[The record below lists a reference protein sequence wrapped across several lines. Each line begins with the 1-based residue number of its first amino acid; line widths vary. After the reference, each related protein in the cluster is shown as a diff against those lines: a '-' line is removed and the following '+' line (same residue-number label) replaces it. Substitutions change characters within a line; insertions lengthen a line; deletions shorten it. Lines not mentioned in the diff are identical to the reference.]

1 MRLKI
6 TSLIRTSI
14 ILVLFLLL
22 KSLQAQTI
30 KVVDISN
37 LQSIENVAIFNLD
50 HTKTALTNT
59 IGQADISVFDQ
70 NDTLFF
76 QHPSYQ
82 NMILPFNEVVKLKFI
97 VRLTE
102 STVNLSE
109 VVVSV
114 SKWEQKREEVPKKIS
129 IIKVKEIEYYNP
141 QTTADLLNTSNEVY
155 IQKSQLGGGSPMI
168 RGFAAN
174 SVLLVVDGVRMNN
187 AIYRSG
193 NLQNI
198 ISLDPNIIE
207 NAEVIFGPGS
217 IIYGSDALGGVMDF
231 HTQSVKL
238 SYGDTPMYSVKALA
252 RYSTANNEKTTHVDF
267 NFGQKKWGSLTSFS
281 FSDFD
286 DLKMGS
292 IKHPDYQRF
301 DYVERIGS
309 NDKMIKNSDPDVQKF
324 SGYNQWNLMQKFIY
338 KPSKTLSLNYAFH
351 FSTTSNIPRY
361 DRLIQYKDDK
371 NDTLK
376 YAEWYYGPQ
385 NWMMHNFNIGI
396 SDSNKLF
403 DDARIIL
410 AYQNVEESR
419 HDRKFGKD
427 ILRSRTEKVNIF
439 TLNFDLDKK
448 LSNRTTIFY
457 GIEGFYNRVKSV
469 AETKNIITKET
480 GKTSTRYP
488 DGGSDY
494 STIAAYGN
502 IKSNLTDKITLQAG
516 IRASYVLLKSL
527 FEDKTFYPFPYDKIK
542 LNTGAINGSLG
553 LVYRPSDK
561 WQLNTN
567 LSSGFRAP
575 NIDDIAKVFDSEPE
589 NVVVPNKN
597 LKPEYAYNIDFGVIK
612 SFNKKAKFELTIFYT
627 YLIDVMVRRDFTFNG
642 KDSIMYDGV
651 MSKVQAVVNA
661 GKGWIYG
668 GSFTF
673 MADLTEKI
681 GFKTNMTYIKGED
694 DEKEPLRHVSPL
706 FGNTTFSYTA
716 TKIKVEIYA
725 NYNGE
730 ISYSNLA
737 PSERDKPYMYAKDK
751 NGNPYSP
758 TWFTL
763 NIKGYYQIIKQ
774 LQINIG
780 IENIL
785 DYRYRPYS
793 SGIVAPGR
801 NFIIALRAAI

>member
-6 TSLIRTSI
+6 TSLIRILIISI
-14 ILVLFLLL
+14 LFFLLE
-22 KSLQAQTI
+22 SSQAQTI
-30 KVVDISN
+30 KVIDISN
-37 LQSIENVAIFNLD
+37 LQSIENVAIFNLE

-59 IGQADISVFDQ
+59 IGQADISDFDQ

-82 NMILPFNEVVKLKFI
+82 DMIMPFSEVARMDFLIGLAK
-97 VRLTE
+97 

-109 VVVSV
+109 VVVSA
-114 SKWEQKREEVPKKIS
+114 SKWEQKREEVPNKIS
-129 IIKVKEIEYYNP
+129 IIKVKEIEYQNP
-141 QTTADLLNTSNEVY
+141 QTTADLLSASNEVF

-207 NAEVIFGPGS
+207 DAEVIFGPGS

-231 HTQSVKL
+231 HTQTVKL
-238 SYGDTPMYSVKALA
+238 SNDSTPLYSVKALA
-252 RYSTANNEKTTHVDF
+252 RYSTADKEKTTHVDF

-292 IKHPDYQRF
+292 IKHPEYQRLK
-301 DYVERIGS
+301 YVERTGS
-309 NDKMIKNSDPDVQKF
+309 NDEMINNSDPDVQKF
-324 SGYNQWNLMQKFIY
+324 SGYNQWNIMQKFIY
-338 KPSKTLSLNYAFH
+338 KPSKALSLNYAFH

-361 DRLIQYKDDK
+361 DRLIQYN
-371 NDTLK
+371 NDTTLK

-419 HDRKFGKD
+419 HDRKFGDD

-448 LSNRTTIFY
+448 LSQKTTIFY
-457 GIEGFYNRVKSV
+457 GIEGFYNKVKSV
-469 AETKNIITKET
+469 AETKNIITEET

-494 STIAAYGN
+494 STIAAYAN
-502 IKSNLTDKITLQAG
+502 IKSNLTKKITLQAG
-516 IRASYVLLKSL
+516 MRASYVLLKSL
-527 FEDKTFYPFPYDKIK
+527 FEDKTFYPFPYDKIE

-612 SFNKKAKFELTIFYT
+612 SFNGKAKFELTIFYT
-627 YLIDVMVRRDFTFNG
+627 YLKDVMVRRDFTFNG

-668 GSFTF
+668 GSFAF
-673 MADLTEKI
+673 MAGLTERI
-681 GFKTNMTYIKGED
+681 GFKTNLTYIKGED

-716 TKIKVEIYA
+716 AKIKLEIYA

-730 ISYSNLA
+730 ISYSNLT
-737 PSERDKPYMYAKDK
+737 PSERDKPYMYAKDE

-758 TWFTL
+758 AWFTL

-801 NFIIALRAAI
+801 NFIIALRAGF

>member
-1 MRLKI
+1 LRLKI
-6 TSLIRTSI
+6 TSLIRILIISI
-14 ILVLFLLL
+14 LFFLLE
-22 KSLQAQTI
+22 SSQAQTI

-37 LQSIENVAIFNLD
+37 LQSVENVAIFNLE

-59 IGQADISVFDQ
+59 IGQADISDFDQ

-76 QHPSYQ
+76 QHTSYQ
-82 NMILPFNEVVKLKFI
+82 DLIMPFNEVARMDFLIGLAK
-97 VRLTE
+97 

-109 VVVSV
+109 LVVSA
-114 SKWEQKREEVPKKIS
+114 SKWEQKREEVPNKIS
-129 IIKVKEIEYYNP
+129 IIKVKEIEYQNP
-141 QTTADLLNTSNEVY
+141 QTTADLLSASNEVF

-193 NLQNI
+193 NLQNV

-231 HTQSVKL
+231 HTQTVKL
-238 SYGDTPMYSVKALA
+238 SNDSTPLYSVKALA
-252 RYSTANNEKTTHVDF
+252 RYSTADKEKTTHFDF

-292 IKHPDYQRF
+292 IKHPEYQRLK
-301 DYVERIGS
+301 YVERTGS
-309 NDKMIKNSDPDVQKF
+309 NDEMINNSDPDVQKF

-338 KPSKTLSLNYAFH
+338 KPSKVLSLNYAFH

-361 DRLIQYKDDK
+361 DRLIQYK
-371 NDTLK
+371 NDTTLK

-385 NWMMHNFNIGI
+385 KWMMHNLNIDI
-396 SDSNKLF
+396 SGSNKLF

-427 ILRSRTEKVNIF
+427 ILRSRTEKVDIF

-448 LSNRTTIFY
+448 LSHKTTIFY
-457 GIEGFYNRVKSV
+457 GIEGFYNKVKSV
-469 AETKNIITKET
+469 AETKNIVTEET

-494 STIAAYGN
+494 STIAAYTN
-502 IKSNLTDKITLQAG
+502 IKSNLTEKITLQAG
-516 IRASYVLLKSL
+516 IRASYVWLKSL
-527 FEDKTFYPFPYDKIK
+527 FEDKTFYPFPYNKIE

-575 NIDDIAKVFDSEPE
+575 NIDDIAKVFDSEPGK
-589 NVVVPNKN
+589 VIVPNKN

-612 SFNKKAKFELTIFYT
+612 SFNGKAKFELTIFYT
-627 YLIDVMVRRDFTFNG
+627 YLKDVMVRRDFTFNG
-642 KDSIMYDGV
+642 QDSIMYDGV

-668 GSFTF
+668 GSFAF
-673 MADLTEKI
+673 MADLTERI
-681 GFKTNMTYIKGED
+681 GFKTNLTYIKGED

-706 FGNTTFSYTA
+706 FGNTTLSYTA
-716 TKIKVEIYA
+716 AKIKVEIYA

-730 ISYSNLA
+730 ISYSKLA
-737 PSERDKPYMYAKDK
+737 PSERDKPYMYAKDE

-758 TWFTL
+758 AWFTL

-785 DYRYRPYS
+785 DYRYRPFS